1 MLPEYRK
8 GAHTIY
14 DLQYHFVWVTK
25 YRYKV
30 LSGEVAERTR
40 EVIRQICMSRD
51 IKILT
56 GHESANHVHILVS
69 CPPTLSPAKVA
80 QYLKGAS
87 SRKLQEEFPHLKKR
101 YWGQHLWARGYFCA
115 SVGTVTQEQIKEYI
129 EKHEQEPPDE
139 NFSITDE
146 FQS

>member
-1 MLPEYRK
+1 MPEYRK

-14 DLQYHFVWVTK
+14 DIQYHFVWATK
-25 YRYKV
+25 YRYHV
-30 LSGEVAERTR
+30 LRGEVAERAR
-40 EVIRQICMSRD
+40 ELIRQICMSRD
-51 IKILT
+51 IKILK
-56 GHESANHVHILVS
+56 GHVSVDHIHILVS

-80 QYLKGAS
+80 QYVKGAS

-115 SVGTVTQEQIKEYI
+115 SVGRVTEDQIKEYI
-129 EKHEQEPPDE
+129 EKHEQEPPPE
-139 NFSITDE
+139 NFSIGE